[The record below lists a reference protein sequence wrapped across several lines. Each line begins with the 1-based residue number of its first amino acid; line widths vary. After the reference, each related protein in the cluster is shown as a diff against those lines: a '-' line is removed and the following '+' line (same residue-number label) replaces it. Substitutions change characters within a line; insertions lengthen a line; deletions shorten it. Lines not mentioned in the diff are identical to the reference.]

1 MQSGQSQAVEQC
13 GHTVEHLEHTVR
25 PHGPPGFPAFPG
37 HLFSA
42 VSGHSGALAQHPT
55 LIEIELLIDL
65 AEAIDADLAECAEGD
80 LRSRLSGVTKGK
92 LGIGGMLSAS
102 STITRSMRFG
112 GDSAITG
119 IGVCD
124 TATFCIV
131 GWTG

>member
-42 VSGHSGALAQHPT
+42 VSGHSGVLAQHPT
-55 LIEIELLIDL
+55 LIDIELLIDL

-80 LRSRLSGVTKGK
+80 LRSCLMGVTKGC
-92 LGIGGMLSAS
+92 LLYTSPS
-102 STITRSMRFG
+102 PR
-112 GDSAITG
+112 DS
-119 IGVCD
+119 
-124 TATFCIV
+124 
-131 GWTG
+131 